1 MYSRCVIYTQSFAAQ
16 TTELCTLGIQQ
27 GTQKEGTNTEKRQ
40 GSCRSHACGEKKTD
54 KGRHVQQLTYQG
66 IKPAPTSQELVSTG
80 TAQKQK
86 HRNQFKL
93 RRFNSA

>member
-1 MYSRCVIYTQSFAAQ
+1 MR
-16 TTELCTLGIQQ
+16 

-40 GSCRSHACGEKKTD
+40 GSCRSHARGEKKMD

-66 IKPAPTSQELVSTG
+66 IKPAPTSQELVST
-80 TAQKQK
+80 AQKQK

-93 RRFNSA
+93 RHFNSA